1 MEPIATYN
9 LDTIYAKLKPLGI
22 DKRFIRDVLL
32 PDWWSDEILSSKAG
46 FLQTVSI
53 IAKNLSVKLSDL
65 LDPAEGMQLRP
76 STAVRFKSRS
86 DEVSAQLFPY
96 SLVSKLSKI
105 VSASF
110 SGAYKSGSDSALEL
124 RRKFFE
130 SGHYLNLENL
140 IDFLWSSGVPVIYIS
155 EIPAAGQKFDGMA
168 FKILN
173 TPIIVV
179 SSKRAQDA
187 WYLFILAHELG
198 HIALGHLNGD
208 GNGIIDSNIEAN
220 NNDEEQKANDF
231 AIRLLLEDP
240 NKLPSL
246 KLTGSAFDVVNKI
259 RPLANELRVDAGSL
273 ALMIAYRDN
282 SFAVASNALKIIN
295 PQPNAPNLIRIKMK
309 EHLNFDKLSEEDLE
323 FFERITG
330 LSGV

>member
-9 LDTIYAKLKPLGI
+9 LETIYAKLKPLGI

-65 LDPAEGMQLRP
+65 LDPVEGRLLQP
-76 STAVRFKSRS
+76 SVTVRFKSRS
-86 DEVSAQLFPY
+86 DEVSGQLFPY
-96 SLVSKLSKI
+96 AVASKLSKLLT
-105 VSASF
+105 ASYNTPF
-110 SGAYKSGSDSALEL
+110 NSVLDSAPEL
-124 RRKFFE
+124 RRKLFE
-130 SGHYLNLENL
+130 SRSLLNLENL
-140 IDFLWSSGVPVIYIS
+140 IDFLWSLGVPVIYVS
-155 EIPAAGQKFDGMA
+155 EIPATGQKFDGMT
-168 FKILN
+168 FRISN
-173 TPIIVV
+173 NPNIVV
-179 SSKRAQDA
+179 SSKRTQDA

-240 NKLPSL
+240 NNLPSF
-246 KLTGSAFDVVNKI
+246 KLNGSPYDVVNKI
-259 RPLANELRVDAGSL
+259 FPLAKKLKVDAGSL

-282 SFAVASNALKIIN
+282 SFAVASKAINIIN
-295 PQPNAPNLIRIKMK
+295 PQPNAPKLIKMKMK
-309 EHLNFDKLSEEDLE
+309 EHLKLDKLTEEDRE

-330 LSGV
+330 LNGD